1 MMSPREPDPLRS
13 ALYLKRNFR
22 QLLPVLL
29 ILALATSL
37 LVLVLTPTNTFRR
50 THQANLHS
58 LDYFTIVSPLLEK
71 DFSPAL
77 LQILDFNPDM
87 ERRIPVKVFW
97 VRYPMLVGEAF
108 CPLILVEEEELPA
121 MMERLGVELEDGR
134 VPRKNSPEVIMHRN
148 VAAARGLDMGDW
160 FGAAVDPDDATPG
173 KYQVVGL
180 FGGEA
185 RLALGDY
192 EHSSSPT
199 YITSR
204 SGDFQMVFARSG
216 RKAES
221 DYYLNFVKR
230 DGDLILQVINADYV
244 QNRIDKALRNL
255 PLMKRF
261 IAAAAASIVA
271 LVIALLNVIVFRS
284 RICEYGILVAIGRKR
299 GRLLRKL
306 ATETAM
312 LGLLGWVV
320 GLALGYAGLALYNHL
335 AFVPRG
341 IIVDVGDL
349 TAVWITAVLPVV
361 SVAASF
367 LALNR
372 QLRKVDPIA
381 ILQGRWE

>member
-1 MMSPREPDPLRS
+1 MSFREPDPLRS
-13 ALYLKRNFR
+13 ELYLRRNFR

-37 LVLVLTPTNTFRR
+37 LVVILTPTNTFRR

-58 LDYFTIVSPLLEK
+58 LGYFTIVSPLLEK

-97 VRYPMLVGEAF
+97 VRYPMMIGEAF
-108 CPLILVEEEELPA
+108 CPLVLVEAEELPA
-121 MMERLGVELEDGR
+121 MIARLEVSLEKGR
-134 VPRKNSPEVIMHRN
+134 VPRTDSAEVIMHRD
-148 VAAARGLDMGDW
+148 VAAAKSLTIGDW

-173 KYQVVGL
+173 KYQVAGL
-180 FGGEA
+180 FSGEA

-192 EHSSSPT
+192 EHGSSPT

-204 SGDFQMVFARSG
+204 SGDFQMVFAKPG
-216 RKAES
+216 RKTES
-221 DYYLNFVKR
+221 DYYLNYVKR

-255 PLMKRF
+255 PLLKRF
-261 IAAAAASIVA
+261 IAVSAASIVA
-271 LVIALLNVIVFRS
+271 LVVALLNVIIFRS
-284 RICEYGILVAIGRKR
+284 RIGEFGILVAIGRKR

-306 ATETAM
+306 STETV
-312 LGLLGWVV
+312 LIGLLGWVT
-320 GLALGYAGLALYNHL
+320 GLVLGYAGLALYNHL

-341 IIVDVGDL
+341 IIVEVWDPA
-349 TAVWITAVLPVV
+349 AVWITAVLPVV
-361 SVAASF
+361 SVVASI
-367 LALNR
+367 LALNS